1 MLNKNDYF
9 CASSDDF
16 FFSEEMRVISG
27 QQVVIGSLIISINE
41 KLGTTK
47 PLRNIIFRKGF

>member
-16 FFSEEMRVISG
+16 FFSAEMRIISG
-27 QQVVIGSLIISINE
+27 QQVVIDNLIININE

-47 PLRNIIFRKGF
+47 PLRNIIFSKGF